1 MGRQWRIRE
10 VGLVCVDHRVSRS
23 IVQMLEADLGP
34 WAASRKRRPS
44 LRRPKAPLRDGAPA
58 RRRRCAPLRTLV
70 PAALPYSVLV
80 TSVYGTVELAALSE
94 AATSMK

>member
-1 MGRQWRIRE
+1 MGRLAE
-10 VGLVCVDHRVSRS
+10 P
-23 IVQMLEADLGP
+23 EADP
-34 WAASRKRRPS
+34 P
-44 LRRPKAPLRDGAPA
+44 PRDGAAA
-58 RRRRCAPLRTLV
+58 RRRRWAPLRPLALV